1 MQTNKEALLA
11 LLKGEKADFIPEVY
25 STMKDVVFPGD
36 RYIELGDKFDPY
48 GTGPDA
54 WGVLWTNQGP
64 DPVIDGNMVAKDF
77 KLFDDMDEWKE
88 KVKFPPLDFMP
99 IEQIFQAMCGG
110 MHVNPETDVVSCLIL
125 SGQFERMNQLIGME
139 NALCAFYEYP
149 ADSYGL
155 VYWSHADGWIPYP
168 VPSASTRWI
177 GQDTGEGQDNRMNIS
192 DFVDVLDDGMPHF
205 DFIMFDACFMMSVEV
220 AYEVRNY
227 TDYYIGSPT
236 ENPGPGAPYDKVVP
250 YMFKPGAAAQM
261 AEAYFNHYKDN
272 YKAGEGISNANWTGG
287 TSICAVR
294 TDALDDLAD
303 VTGQLLERAD
313 NESVP
318 SFNTVFDY
326 DKRDMEEGHVG
337 YYDFSQMMEMRLDA
351 DAYVAWKNVF
361 DASIVYW
368 NTTDKNYS
376 MFKRMFSMK
385 GTNGITHYIPLSV
398 DSKAAEAYRSM
409 AWYKAAGLENMGW

>member
-1 MQTNKEALLA
+1 
-11 LLKGEKADFIPEVY
+11 
-25 STMKDVVFPGD
+25 MK
-36 RYIELGDKFDPY
+36 
-48 GTGPDA
+48 
-54 WGVLWTNQGP
+54 
-64 DPVIDGNMVAKDF
+64 F
-77 KLFDDMDEWKE
+77 KLITLSIILCLGFTSCSENETPEPRTTRTILVYMMANNSLNSFASKNIESMIEGATSKNLNGGNLIVYYAPAGSPPELLRIKE
-88 KVKFPPLDFMP
+88 ENGVVKKIHLKDYEKQNSADPDVMRSV
-99 IEQIFQAMCGG
+99 IGE
-110 MHVNPETDVVSCLIL
+110 VVS
-125 SGQFERMNQLIGME
+125 Q
-139 NALCAFYEYP
+139 YP